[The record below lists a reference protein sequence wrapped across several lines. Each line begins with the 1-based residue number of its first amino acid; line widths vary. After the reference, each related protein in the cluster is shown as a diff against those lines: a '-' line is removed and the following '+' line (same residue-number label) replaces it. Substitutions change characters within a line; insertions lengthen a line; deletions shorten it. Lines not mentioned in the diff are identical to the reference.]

1 MNLKGMVAAAA
12 SETIC
17 MAAQVTKADAI
28 RPNVHAR
35 ADGYSNLA
43 WNKPHISVF

>member
-1 MNLKGMVAAAA
+1 MNLKGIVAAAA

-35 ADGYSNLA
+35 ADGYPNPA
-43 WNKPHISVF
+43 WNEPPVFVL